1 MVVEFVQAQDE
12 QRADPPN
19 DAAKAAEGPQFIG
32 KSCRLNDAL
41 TFFETDQ
48 SQGKNADGGCDRTV
62 QFGKERLR
70 RKSNAT
76 HFQPGFVLPVLITI
90 GGELVLQDRGD
101 AKRKSTQ
108 CV

>member
-62 QFGKERLR
+62 CAAKVTPRIF
-70 RKSNAT
+70 S
-76 HFQPGFVLPVLITI
+76 PVLYCPY
-90 GGELVLQDRGD
+90 
-101 AKRKSTQ
+101 S
-108 CV
+108 

>member
-41 TFFETDQ
+41 NRSESGQ
-48 SQGKNADGGCDRTV
+48 
-62 QFGKERLR
+62 
-70 RKSNAT
+70 
-76 HFQPGFVLPVLITI
+76 
-90 GGELVLQDRGD
+90 
-101 AKRKSTQ
+101 KR
-108 CV
+108 

>member
-41 TFFETDQ
+41 TFFETDH
-48 SQGKNADGGCDRTV
+48 SQGKNAAIAPFSLVKNVCAAKVTPRI
-62 QFGKERLR
+62 F
-70 RKSNAT
+70 S
-76 HFQPGFVLPVLITI
+76 PVLYCPY
-90 GGELVLQDRGD
+90 
-101 AKRKSTQ
+101 S
-108 CV
+108 

>member
-12 QRADPPN
+12 QCADPPN

-48 SQGKNADGGCDRTV
+48 SQGKNADGGIAPFSLVKNVCAAKVTPRI
-62 QFGKERLR
+62 F
-70 RKSNAT
+70 S
-76 HFQPGFVLPVLITI
+76 PVLYCPY
-90 GGELVLQDRGD
+90 
-101 AKRKSTQ
+101 S
-108 CV
+108 

>member
-48 SQGKNADGGCDRTV
+48 SDVAIAPFSLVKNVCAAKVTPRI
-62 QFGKERLR
+62 F
-70 RKSNAT
+70 S
-76 HFQPGFVLPVLITI
+76 PVLYCPY
-90 GGELVLQDRGD
+90 
-101 AKRKSTQ
+101 S
-108 CV
+108 

>member
-48 SQGKNADGGCDRTV
+48 SQGK
-62 QFGKERLR
+62 
-70 RKSNAT
+70 
-76 HFQPGFVLPVLITI
+76 
-90 GGELVLQDRGD
+90 
-101 AKRKSTQ
+101 KR
-108 CV
+108 

>member
-1 MVVEFVQAQDE
+1 MSSV
-12 QRADPPN
+12 PIPN

-90 GGELVLQDRGD
+90 GVNWYCRIAAMPRGNPPS
-101 AKRKSTQ
+101 AFRIT
-108 CV
+108 

>member
-62 QFGKERLR
+62 QFGKNVCAAKVTPRIF
-70 RKSNAT
+70 S
-76 HFQPGFVLPVLITI
+76 PVLYCPY
-90 GGELVLQDRGD
+90 
-101 AKRKSTQ
+101 S
-108 CV
+108 

>member
-1 MVVEFVQAQDE
+1 MVVEFVQVQDE
-12 QRADPPN
+12 QRADSPN

-48 SQGKNADGGCDRTV
+48 SQGKNAGGGCDRTV

-70 RKSNAT
+70 RKSNARI
-76 HFQPGFVLPVLITI
+76 FSPVLYCPY
-90 GGELVLQDRGD
+90 
-101 AKRKSTQ
+101 S
-108 CV
+108 